1 LELLPLLCYKA
12 ASSSPA
18 PDIQQKARMNKRE
31 KNEWREFCRAEI
43 NKNDPSRLSNI
54 IRRVNEMVEERK
66 AKLSKKS
73 AAAGK
78 RK

>member
-1 LELLPLLCYKA
+1 
-12 ASSSPA
+12 
-18 PDIQQKARMNKRE
+18 MNKRE

-73 AAAGK
+73 AAAEK

>member
-31 KNEWREFCRAEI
+31 KNECREFCRAEI